1 MSIPLSTIKT
11 ALKIDYSDDDA
22 DLIRL
27 RETAT
32 AFVEKRT
39 GLALQPRSEAL
50 YLSWWTD
57 SLIPVAPYTGITHV
71 RYQNSTNTQTTM
83 PSGDYWIDQTD
94 GPLNLIRFL
103 EHPEIYEGTA
113 ITVTY
118 TVGYSNIPD
127 PLVHAMIALVG
138 HWYNN
143 PEAAQPIGLQTVPM
157 SVDAIMDL
165 YSVRSQLR

>member
-32 AFVEKRT
+32 VFVEKRT
-39 GLALQPRSEAL
+39 GRALQQRTETL
-50 YLSWWTD
+50 YLAAWTD

-83 PSGDYWIDQTD
+83 PAGDYWIDQTD
-94 GPLNLIRFL
+94 GPLNQIRFL
-103 EHPEIYEGTA
+103 ERPEIYEGTA
-113 ITVTY
+113 IVVTY
-118 TVGYSNIPD
+118 TVGYLNIPD

-157 SVDAIMDL
+157 SVEAIMDM
-165 YSVRSQLR
+165 YSIRSQLR

>member
-27 RETAT
+27 RETAKV
-32 AFVEKRT
+32 FVEKRT
-39 GLALQPRSEAL
+39 GLALQPRTE
-50 YLSWWTD
+50 YLFLSTWTD
-57 SLIPVAPYTGITHV
+57 SLIPVAPLLEIQHV
-71 RYQNSTNTQTTM
+71 RYQNSANAQTEM
-83 PSGDYWIDQTD
+83 PVADYWFDRTE
-94 GPLNLIRFL
+94 GPLQMIRFL
-103 EHPEIYEGTA
+103 KTPEIYDGTV
-113 ITVTY
+113 ITFTY
-118 TVGYSNIPD
+118 KAGYNNIPD

-157 SVDAIMDL
+157 SVEAILDM
-165 YSVRSQLR
+165 YSIRSQLR

>member
-32 AFVEKRT
+32 VFVEKRT
-39 GLALQPRSEAL
+39 GLALQPRTETL
-50 YLSWWTD
+50 YLAYWTD

-71 RYQNSTNTQTTM
+71 RYQNSTNTQTTV
-83 PSGDYWIDQTD
+83 PAGDYWIDQTD
-94 GPLNLIRFL
+94 GPLNQIRFL
-103 EHPEIYEGTA
+103 ERPE
-113 ITVTY
+113 TY

-157 SVDAIMDL
+157 SVEAILDM
-165 YSVRSQLR
+165 YSIRSQLR